1 MSWETNIIRSKR
13 NTSFYSELL
22 SHQIDN
28 INTELNKKDIVV
40 ITLQLN
46 NVDIQ
51 KLDELEICDIA
62 EEITSKVRTVFVLD
76 ASSNKFSFIDSK
88 VDARKKIFLSRK
100 YMNDLHAIHYL
111 PFLEST

>member
-1 MSWETNIIRSKR
+1 MSQCQKVYVVSENI
-13 NTSFYSELL
+13 
-22 SHQIDN
+22 
-28 INTELNKKDIVV
+28 
-40 ITLQLN
+40 
-46 NVDIQ
+46 
-51 KLDELEICDIA
+51 
-62 EEITSKVRTVFVLD
+62 RTVFVLD